1 MAGLYRALRLN
12 RSGSARFNRQERGWI
27 TYDWANSAYSTIVTA
42 AIFPIYFASAAGQA
56 GASGDIWWGYG
67 TSAATLI
74 MAVMAPLLGA
84 IGDFKGMKKKLFSGF
99 LLGGLVFT
107 LAMALTDRWQ
117 LMLVG
122 YVLSYIGWMGAN
134 LFYDSFLTDVTR
146 PSRMDKVSAWGFAM
160 GYIGGS
166 TIPFLMSIAL
176 IMFGPAIGIDN
187 AAAVK
192 IACVLCVLWWAVF
205 SLPLLRDVH
214 QTHYLETPPT
224 SFVRQTFRNLLG
236 TAREILADRAL
247 LIFMLAY
254 FFYID
259 GVNTVI
265 HMATVYGS
273 AIGLDTTGMILALLV
288 TQLVAVPFS
297 ILFSRLAG
305 RFGSIRM
312 ISAAIIIYFFIC
324 LVGFYMGYSMEQA
337 QAILQNGQSDQ
348 LPAGLT
354 PAAAYDR
361 SLSRA
366 TALFWAMAVLVGT
379 CQGGIQALSRS
390 FFGKLIPPKRSN
402 EYFGFFDI
410 FGKFAAVVGP
420 VLYALTASLTGRS
433 SLGILSLLLLFA
445 IGLILILIG
454 RRPLQEAEARAEAG
468 QDREEQHQE

>member
-1 MAGLYRALRLN
+1 
-12 RSGSARFNRQERGWI
+12 
-27 TYDWANSAYSTIVTA
+27 
-42 AIFPIYFASAAGQA
+42 
-56 GASGDIWWGYG
+56 
-67 TSAATLI
+67 
-74 MAVMAPLLGA
+74 MAVMAPILGA

-99 LLGGLVFT
+99 LVAGLVFT

-117 LMLVG
+117 LMLIG

-134 LFYDSFLTDVTR
+134 LFYDSFLTDITR
-146 PSRMDKVSAWGFAM
+146 PSRMDRVSAWGFAM

-166 TIPFLMSIAL
+166 TIPFLIAIVL
-176 IMFGPAIGIDN
+176 IMVGPSIGIDN
-187 AAAVK
+187 AAAVR
-192 IACVLCVLWWAVF
+192 ISCVICVIWWAVF
-205 SLPLLRDVH
+205 SLPLLKNVH
-214 QTHYLETPPT
+214 QTFYLETPPA
-224 SFVRQTFRNLLG
+224 SVVRQTFRNLFG
-236 TAREILADRAL
+236 TAKKILADRAL

-312 ISAAIIIYFFIC
+312 ISAAIVIYFFIC

-337 QAILQNGQSDQ
+337 QAFLKNGPDAQ
-348 LPAGLT
+348 LPSGLT
-354 PAAAYDR
+354 ASDAYDQA
-361 SLSRA
+361 LTRA
-366 TALFWAMAVLVGT
+366 TVLFWAMAVLVGT

-390 FFGKLIPPKRSN
+390 FFGKLIPPRRSN

-420 VLYALTASLTGRS
+420 VLYALTASLTHRS
-433 SLGILSLLLLFA
+433 SMGILSLLLLFA
-445 IGLILILIG
+445 IGLALILIG
-454 RRPLQEAEARAEAG
+454 RRPLQEAEARAQAG
-468 QDREEQHQE
+468 QLLEEHPQE